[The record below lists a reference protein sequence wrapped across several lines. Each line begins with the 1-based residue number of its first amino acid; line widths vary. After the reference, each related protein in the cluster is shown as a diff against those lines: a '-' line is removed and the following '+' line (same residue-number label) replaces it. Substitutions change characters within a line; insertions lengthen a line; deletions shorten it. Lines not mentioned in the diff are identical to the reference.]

1 MFLNNTVIKT
11 CKVLDPTPINNK
23 LTVVELDKDSADGS
37 YSQLQA
43 ISPFILNGQTKWKK
57 GALCLVIF
65 TNNEPN
71 STCYILGSLDSAF
84 DFQNLDE
91 LESDEEEGLI
101 SKKRTTSMYITDG
114 SVAFYAGKDT
124 GDNSK
129 FDMTTKNVDIQG
141 GAGTFNLSDS
151 NFKLAAKNNN
161 FAISAGS
168 GNLNIISKQGNI
180 NQSAENIRL
189 RSAGT
194 IRFEGDIDEDA
205 SETNQKVTYGSAS
218 NFYVN
223 AEDIQ
228 LVCEGGMFNQNGAAC
243 HISLAGGFLADPIP
257 GLGPSDTFKV
267 DAVLGDISMFA
278 GGGNITISTPN
289 IAQIN
294 SILLRCGTLLA
305 GSDLNLDATSA
316 RLANFVPGLYSTLD
330 LNLGNATLDTT
341 LDITLSAF
349 KNVDIL
355 ANANISIDALASM
368 SLSSLSMKL
377 DATTKIDINA
387 NASMTIKSQTISVQ
401 AGSVLNLSG
410 STIINAGPKVAA
422 PTGSGPFCAI
432 PACIFSGAP
441 HVGSVAQ

>member
-1 MFLNNTVIKT
+1 
-11 CKVLDPTPINNK
+11 
-23 LTVVELDKDSADGS
+23 
-37 YSQLQA
+37 
-43 ISPFILNGQTKWKK
+43 
-57 GALCLVIF
+57 
-65 TNNEPN
+65 
-71 STCYILGSLDSAF
+71 
-84 DFQNLDE
+84 
-91 LESDEEEGLI
+91 
-101 SKKRTTSMYITDG
+101 
-114 SVAFYAGKDT
+114 
-124 GDNSK
+124 
-129 FDMTTKNVDIQG
+129 
-141 GAGTFNLSDS
+141 
-151 NFKLAAKNNN
+151 
-161 FAISAGS
+161 
-168 GNLNIISKQGNI
+168 
-180 NQSAENIRL
+180 
-189 RSAGT
+189 
-194 IRFEGDIDEDA
+194 
-205 SETNQKVTYGSAS
+205 
-218 NFYVN
+218 
-223 AEDIQ
+223 
-228 LVCEGGMFNQNGAAC
+228 
-243 HISLAGGFLADPIP
+243 
-257 GLGPSDTFKV
+257 
-267 DAVLGDISMFA
+267 MFA